1 MNSLLLVLITGV
13 GAFALHILMVYV
25 VVSKKK

>member
-1 MNSLLLVLITGV
+1 MNSLLLVLITGI

>member
-1 MNSLLLVLITGV
+1 MNSLLLVLLTGV